1 MRILVI
7 QPDQKCDL
15 ARFRDWID
23 ADFIERGPHEVP
35 ENTDGADALIVLGG
49 EMGDGD
55 DDQYPWLQNIRNLLR
70 VAHDANV
77 PTLGVCLGSQLLAST
92 FGGQVERGEHGFE
105 VGVIEVTKVAED
117 PLLEGIPDTFLAGS
131 MHQDAI
137 TRLPEGATLLA
148 TGSLYPHQAF
158 RYGSS
163 WGVQFHPELSPDV
176 YERWMNEITSMS
188 ERTRERFHAGLEDFR
203 ANDEAIARANSHLAK
218 NFMDY
223 IARG

>member
-1 MRILVI
+1 M
-7 QPDQKCDL
+7 
-15 ARFRDWID
+15 
-23 ADFIERGPHEVP
+23 
-35 ENTDGADALIVLGG
+35 
-49 EMGDGD
+49 
-55 DDQYPWLQNIRNLLR
+55 
-70 VAHDANV
+70 
-77 PTLGVCLGSQLLAST
+77 CLGSQLLAST

-203 ANDEAIARANSHLAK
+203 ANDEAIARANSRLAK